1 MGQGGCAN
9 GGGANG
15 GGANWGGA
23 NGGGANG
30 ARGLCKRG
38 VTPTHGGAERG
49 HGQKPTH
56 SRSSSDS
63 SSRT

>member
-38 VTPTHGGAERG
+38 VTPTHGGGGAGTWAETNSLQVLVG
-49 HGQKPTH
+49 LFV
-56 SRSSSDS
+56 
-63 SSRT
+63 

>member
-1 MGQGGCAN
+1 MGQ

-15 GGANWGGA
+15 GGANGGGA

-38 VTPTHGGAERG
+38 VTPTHGGGRSGDMGRDQLTPDPRRTLRLE
-49 HGQKPTH
+49 H
-56 SRSSSDS
+56 S
-63 SSRT
+63 